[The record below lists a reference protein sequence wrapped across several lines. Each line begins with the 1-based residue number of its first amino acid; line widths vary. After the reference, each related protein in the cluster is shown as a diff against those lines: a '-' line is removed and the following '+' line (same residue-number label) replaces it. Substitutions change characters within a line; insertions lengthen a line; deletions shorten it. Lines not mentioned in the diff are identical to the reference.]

1 MNQDALEAS
10 VKAYHSESTVS
21 GGIAAAIETYNRL
34 VSSELVVGE
43 LVQPQRDYRKEL
55 WLSHWAGIPAD
66 VAFTAAVASAERAVE
81 AFDVFFKE
89 NP

>member
-1 MNQDALEAS
+1 MNNAALAAAKSAFEDAGNDQL
-10 VKAYHSESTVS
+10 
-21 GGIAAAIETYNRL
+21 GIAAAIETYNRL
-34 VSSELVVGE
+34 VSGGG
-43 LVQPQRDYRKEL
+43 QPQRDYRKEL

-81 AFDVFFKE
+81 AFDEFFKE